1 MQGMHLPAPRIPDPH
16 EAPALRWG
24 ILGAG
29 GIAASMVEALQSGTT
44 QQVVAIGSRD
54 ANRAR
59 TFAERFGIRRAHGSY
74 DELVADGEVDAVYV
88 ATPHSE
94 HRDHA
99 LLAIARGKHVLVE
112 KAFTRNAQEARE
124 VLTAAEAADVTC
136 LEAMW
141 SRFLPGYDVVRR
153 TVEDG
158 LLGELRMVEAD
169 HGQPLYPNG
178 PARLATPELAGGA
191 LLDLGVY
198 PLHLAAML
206 MPRVEEVT
214 AAGALTPLG
223 VDEQEVVGL
232 RDASGVVAVIS
243 ASMSAATPTR
253 ASVSGTHARLE
264 LAGPFYGSPRIDLI
278 DSTGRIVDAWESRPE
293 DVRTGLRYE
302 AVELARLV
310 AEGRRES
317 PLLPRA
323 ETQRVMGLLDDIR
336 GRLGVVLPGE

>member
-1 MQGMHLPAPRIPDPH
+1 MHVMHLPPPRTPDPRD
-16 EAPALRWG
+16 APALRWG

-29 GIAASMVEALQSGTT
+29 GIAASMVEALQTGTT

-54 ANRAR
+54 VDRAR
-59 TFAERFGIRRAHGSY
+59 AFAERFGIRRAHGSY
-74 DELVADGEVDAVYV
+74 DELVDDDEVDAVYV

-94 HRDHA
+94 HRDHS
-99 LLAIARGKHVLVE
+99 LLAIAAGKHVLVE

-124 VLTAAEAADVTC
+124 VLTAAEAAGVTC

-153 TVEDG
+153 AVEEG
-158 LLGELRMVEAD
+158 LLGDLRVIEAD

-206 MPRVEEVT
+206 MPRIEEVT
-214 AAGALTPLG
+214 AAGTLTPLG

-232 RDASGVVAVIS
+232 RDTSGAVAVIS
-243 ASMSAATPTR
+243 ASMSTATPTR

-264 LAGPFYGSPRIDLI
+264 LAGPFYRTTRIDLI
-278 DSTGRIVDAWESRPE
+278 DPAGRIVDAWESRPE
-293 DVRTGLRYE
+293 DTRIGLRYE
-302 AVELARLV
+302 AVELARRV
-310 AEGRRES
+310 AEGQHES
-317 PLLPRA
+317 PLLPWA

-336 GRLGVVLPGE
+336 GQLGVVLPGE